1 MGHDASTGEPD
12 QGQMKNRLAI
22 YALLVL
28 FVSGFSGCTLCET
41 YAPLVQDDP
50 AVVDAWERGKRA
62 EERGEYEKA
71 KEEYYF
77 VKRFATTSALK
88 TEAQERYQAMS
99 RVLEERGEKH

>member
-1 MGHDASTGEPD
+1 
-12 QGQMKNRLAI
+12 MKKRLAI
-22 YALLVL
+22 HMVLVFL
-28 FVSGFSGCTLCET
+28 VSGLFGCTLYET
-41 YAPLVQDDP
+41 YTPLFQDDQ

-88 TEAQERYQAMS
+88 TKAQERFEAMS
-99 RVLEERGEKH
+99 RLLEERGEKH